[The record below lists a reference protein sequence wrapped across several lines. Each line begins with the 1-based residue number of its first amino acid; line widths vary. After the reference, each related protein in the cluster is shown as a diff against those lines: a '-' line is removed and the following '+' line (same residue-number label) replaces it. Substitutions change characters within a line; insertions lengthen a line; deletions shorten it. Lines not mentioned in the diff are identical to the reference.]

1 MRIEYR
7 LRVRLWEYT
16 NETHS
21 TPSFISVTGSL
32 GVDVLLLDCFKAEVV
47 VEVVEMGEV
56 GLAGERDGDGVALVA
71 VVVVV
76 VVVVVIGDLLSLLF
90 FTLPNVC
97 SMAEIWSGVSNSNKN
112 SALAGAAMRSSR
124 RKEVGECNMVL
135 SVSVV
140 QKSILSSIFKIGV
153 VV

>member
-1 MRIEYR
+1 M
-7 LRVRLWEYT
+7 
-16 NETHS
+16 
-21 TPSFISVTGSL
+21 
-32 GVDVLLLDCFKAEVV
+32 LLLDCFKAEVV

-76 VVVVVIGDLLSLLF
+76 VVIGDLLSLLF

-97 SMAEIWSGVSNSNKN
+97 SMAEIWSGVSSSNKN
-112 SALAGAAMRSSR
+112 SALAGAVMRSSR